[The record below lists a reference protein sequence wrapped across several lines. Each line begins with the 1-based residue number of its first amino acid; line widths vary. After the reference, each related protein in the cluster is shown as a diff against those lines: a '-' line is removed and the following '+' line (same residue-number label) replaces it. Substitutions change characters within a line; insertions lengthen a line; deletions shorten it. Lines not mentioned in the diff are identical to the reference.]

1 MVDEAAFHAS
11 RARLNPT
18 PCVFAKAILAGCA
31 SCSLA
36 QRQALAERE
45 VVACTMP
52 VAHIN
57 CSTLKDLFYERA
69 TFVLRLPRPA
79 TEIPHQTAMKLSLW
93 RAERITGGVGSAHA
107 PMSTPWCSWRT
118 AGLTACSTCPGKPSL
133 TTSPGGKSGGA
144 RQLDGKPEGR

>member
-31 SCSLA
+31 SCGLA

-52 VAHIN
+52 VAHVN

-69 TFVLRLPRPA
+69 TFLLRLPRPA
-79 TEIPHQTAMKLSLW
+79 TELPHQTAMKLSCGGLQGLQVALATPTADVHAMVQQAHSQHDSLLDLPW
-93 RAERITGGVGSAHA
+93 QTIVEHIAGWQIRRRAPVGS
-107 PMSTPWCSWRT
+107 
-118 AGLTACSTCPGKPSL
+118 KPDVL
-133 TTSPGGKSGGA
+133 
-144 RQLDGKPEGR
+144 

>member
-11 RARLNPT
+11 RERLNPN
-18 PCVFAKAILAGCA
+18 PCVFAKAILAGCS
-31 SCSLA
+31 SCSLS
-36 QRQALAERE
+36 QRHALAERE

-79 TEIPHQTAMKLSLW
+79 TEIPHQTAMKLSCGGLHGLQAALAAPNADVHAMVQLAHSQFDSLLDLPW
-93 RAERITGGVGSAHA
+93 QTIVDHIAAWQIRRRAPVGV
-107 PMSTPWCSWRT
+107 
-118 AGLTACSTCPGKPSL
+118 
-133 TTSPGGKSGGA
+133 
-144 RQLDGKPEGR
+144 KPEGR

>member
-11 RARLNPT
+11 RERLNPN

-36 QRQALAERE
+36 RRQALAERE
-45 VVACTMP
+45 VVACTLV

-69 TFVLRLPRPA
+69 TFALRLPRPA
-79 TEIPHQTAMKLSLW
+79 AEIPHIKAMKLSCGGLQGLQAALAAPDADVHAMVQLAHSRFESLLDLPW
-93 RAERITGGVGSAHA
+93 QTVVEHIAAWQIRRRA
-107 PMSTPWCSWRT
+107 P
-118 AGLTACSTCPGKPSL
+118 ACP
-133 TTSPGGKSGGA
+133 
-144 RQLDGKPEGR
+144 

>member
-11 RARLNPT
+11 RARLNPN

-45 VVACTMP
+45 VVACTGV

-79 TEIPHQTAMKLSLW
+79 TEIPHQTAMKLTCGGLQGLQVALASPNADVHTMVQLAHSRHDSLLDLPW
-93 RAERITGGVGSAHA
+93 QTIVEHIAGWQIRRRAPANN
-107 PMSTPWCSWRT
+107 
-118 AGLTACSTCPGKPSL
+118 KPDV
-133 TTSPGGKSGGA
+133 
-144 RQLDGKPEGR
+144 R

>member
-1 MVDEAAFHAS
+1 MDEAAFHAS

-31 SCSLA
+31 SCSLS

-57 CSTLKDLFYERA
+57 CGTLKDLFYERA

-79 TEIPHQTAMKLSLW
+79 TEIPHQTAMKLSCGGLHGLQVALAAPTADVHAMVQLAHTRFESLLDLPW
-93 RAERITGGVGSAHA
+93 QTIVEHIARWQIRRRAPTLS
-107 PMSTPWCSWRT
+107 
-118 AGLTACSTCPGKPSL
+118 KPDV
-133 TTSPGGKSGGA
+133 
-144 RQLDGKPEGR
+144 R

>member
-11 RARLNPT
+11 RERLNPK

-36 QRQALAERE
+36 RRQALAERE
-45 VVACTMP
+45 LVACTQV

-69 TFVLRLPRPA
+69 TFALRLPRPA
-79 TEIPHQTAMKLSLW
+79 TEIPHQKAMKLTCGGLQGLQVALAAPAPDVHAMVQSAQSRYASFLDLPW
-93 RAERITGGVGSAHA
+93 QNIVEHITAWQVRRRV
-107 PMSTPWCSWRT
+107 P
-118 AGLTACSTCPGKPSL
+118 AG
-133 TTSPGGKSGGA
+133 
-144 RQLDGKPEGR
+144 R

>member
-1 MVDEAAFHAS
+1 VDEAAFHAS

-31 SCSLA
+31 SCSLS

-57 CSTLKDLFYERA
+57 CGTLKDLFYERA

-79 TEIPHQTAMKLSLW
+79 TEIPHQTAMKLSCGGLHGLQVALAAPTADVHAMVQLAHTRFESLLDLPW
-93 RAERITGGVGSAHA
+93 QTIVEHIARWQIRRRAPTLS
-107 PMSTPWCSWRT
+107 
-118 AGLTACSTCPGKPSL
+118 KPDV
-133 TTSPGGKSGGA
+133 
-144 RQLDGKPEGR
+144 R

>member
-18 PCVFAKAILAGCA
+18 PCVFSKAILAGCA

-45 VVACTMP
+45 VVACTMT

-57 CSTLKDLFYERA
+57 CNTLKDLFYERA

-79 TEIPHQTAMKLSLW
+79 TEIPHQTAMKLSC
-93 RAERITGGVGSAHA
+93 GGLHGLQLALAAPTADVHAMVQLAQSRFDSMLDLPWQTIVAHIA
-107 PMSTPWCSWRT
+107 AWQIRRRTPI
-118 AGLTACSTCPGKPSL
+118 
-133 TTSPGGKSGGA
+133 GGKS
-144 RQLDGKPEGR
+144 EGL

>member
-11 RARLNPT
+11 RARLNPN

-31 SCSLA
+31 SCGLA

-45 VVACTMP
+45 VVACTMA

-79 TEIPHQTAMKLSLW
+79 TEIPHQAAMKLTCGGLHGLQAALATPTNDVHAMVQLAHSRFESLLDLPW
-93 RAERITGGVGSAHA
+93 QTIVEHIAGWKIRRRAPVGS
-107 PMSTPWCSWRT
+107 
-118 AGLTACSTCPGKPSL
+118 KPDV
-133 TTSPGGKSGGA
+133 
-144 RQLDGKPEGR
+144 R

>member
-11 RARLNPT
+11 RARLTPT
-18 PCVFAKAILAGCA
+18 PCAFAKAILAGCA

-36 QRQALAERE
+36 QRLGLAERE
-45 VVACTMP
+45 VVACTMQ

-79 TEIPHQTAMKLSLW
+79 VEIPHQSAMKLACGGLQGLQAALAAPEADVHVLVQLAHSRHESLLDLPW
-93 RAERITGGVGSAHA
+93 QTIVGHIAAWQIRRRASVGS
-107 PMSTPWCSWRT
+107 
-118 AGLTACSTCPGKPSL
+118 
-133 TTSPGGKSGGA
+133 
-144 RQLDGKPEGR
+144 KPEER

>member
-1 MVDEAAFHAS
+1 MDEAAFHAS
-11 RARLNPT
+11 RTRLNPT

-57 CSTLKDLFYERA
+57 CGTLKDLFYERA

-79 TEIPHQTAMKLSLW
+79 TEIPHQTAMKL
-93 RAERITGGVGSAHA
+93 ACGGLQGLQAA
-107 PMSTPWCSWRT
+107 
-118 AGLTACSTCPGKPSL
+118 LTAPTTDVHAMVQLAQSRHDSL
-133 TTSPGGKSGGA
+133 
-144 RQLDGKPEGR
+144 LDLPWKAIVDHIAAWQIRRRAPVGGKPEGR